1 MKIIGVGDLLIPEEM
16 IRRGFEDLA
25 DDQIELETISW
36 EMPDYETLQ
45 AVNLQVETE
54 GCESVDVPD
63 EMLESLKDADI
74 LITQFFPVNRK
85 VIDACP
91 NLKVIGVLRGGIE
104 NVNEDY
110 AREKGILIYHTPGR
124 NANAVAD
131 FTVGMLLAE
140 CRNIARSHTNLKDGK
155 WVRDYTN
162 AGVVPDLADKTVGIA
177 GFGEIGRKVAKRL
190 SAFDM
195 DVLVYD
201 PYAKDIPEGFRRV
214 ETLDELA
221 RESDFVTL
229 HMRLTDETSRIIG
242 EDFFSKMKPGAYLIN
257 TARSGL
263 VDEAALAEALRS
275 GKIMGAAID
284 VFDHEPPDMDDPL
297 LNLPNLTITPH
308 LAGGTVDALLG
319 SPKLLAREMEGLFEG
334 KTSQFIVNPENFEIV
349 SSTISKNLH

>member
-16 IRRGFEDLA
+16 IREGFEDLA
-25 DDQIELETISW
+25 DEQIELETISW

-54 GCESVDVPD
+54 GCESVDVPE

-74 LITQFFPVNRK
+74 LITQFFPVNRQ

-110 AREKGILIYHTPGR
+110 AKEKGILIYHTPGR

-140 CRNIARSHTNLKDGK
+140 CRNIARSHRNLKEGK

-162 AGVVPDLADKTVGIA
+162 AGAVPDLADKTVGIA
-177 GFGEIGRKVAKRL
+177 GFGEIGKKVAKRL

-201 PYAKDIPEGFRRV
+201 PYAKDIPEGYRRA

-221 RESDFVTL
+221 EESDFVTL
-229 HMRLTDETSRIIG
+229 HMRLTDETSRIIN
-242 EDFFSKMKPGAYLIN
+242 EEFFSRMKPGAYLIN

-263 VDEAALAEALRS
+263 VDETALAEALSS

-308 LAGGTVDALLG
+308 LAGGTVDAFLG
-319 SPKLLAREMEGLFEG
+319 SPKLLAREMKGLFEG
-334 KTSQFIVNPENFEIV
+334 KPSRFVVNPENFDIV
-349 SSTISKNLH
+349 SSATGKNLH